1 MIKGKSG
8 KKEGDDMG
16 YRLNVENPQYHQYHL
31 RMIKQNEPYKLMK
44 TSKIMNPP
52 YYNDEIIFN
61 KKKYEYEIPN
71 IKKKSYPE
79 LTGKGRFINEYI

>member
-1 MIKGKSG
+1 
-8 KKEGDDMG
+8 
-16 YRLNVENPQYHQYHL
+16 
-31 RMIKQNEPYKLMK
+31 
-44 TSKIMNPP
+44 MNPP

-61 KKKYEYEIPN
+61 KKKYVYEIPN